1 MSHPLYDVAIIGAGV
16 TGSAIARHLSR
27 FDLKLIL
34 IDAEADVAMG
44 ASRANSAI
52 VHAGYDCAPG
62 TMMARM
68 NVRGNALYDSWCAEL
83 DVPLKRIGSLVI
95 GFGPEDEVELKKLYE
110 RGLTNGVPGMRLIS
124 GDEARA
130 MEPSL
135 SKDVTLALHAATG
148 AITCPYEMT
157 IACAENARENG
168 CEWLLNAPV
177 SAIVPGEGG
186 LTITAGGRDIEAR
199 YVVNAAGLYA
209 DAVARMVGDD
219 SFAITPRKG
228 EYLLLDRTAQPL
240 HTVIFQTPSALGK
253 GVLVS
258 PTVDGNCFAGPTA
271 VDQTDK
277 TDTSVRQEGIDELMR
292 QARRST
298 PDIDFRKVITA
309 FAGLRAQPKVH
320 DFILRASEACPR
332 MLLAAGICSPGLTSA
347 PAIAEYMAQL
357 LLDAGLTL
365 NEKPDFNPIRRH
377 IPAFR
382 HMTDEQRA
390 GIIAENPL
398 YGRII
403 CRCETITE
411 GEIVEAIRRGA
422 TTVDGVKRRTRAGMG
437 RCQGGFCGPR
447 VMDILARELNL
458 PMEEI
463 TKFGRESHMI
473 VGRTR

>member
-1 MSHPLYDVAIIGAGV
+1 
-16 TGSAIARHLSR
+16 
-27 FDLKLIL
+27 
-34 IDAEADVAMG
+34 
-44 ASRANSAI
+44 
-52 VHAGYDCAPG
+52 
-62 TMMARM
+62 
-68 NVRGNALYDSWCAEL
+68 
-83 DVPLKRIGSLVI
+83 
-95 GFGPEDEVELKKLYE
+95 
-110 RGLTNGVPGMRLIS
+110 
-124 GDEARA
+124 

-320 DFILRASEACPR
+320 DFILRASDACPR

-390 GIIAENPL
+390 EIIAENPL

>member
-1 MSHPLYDVAIIGAGV
+1 MSHPRYDVAIIGAGV
-16 TGSAIARHLSR
+16 TGCAIARHLSR

-83 DVPLKRIGSLVI
+83 SVPLKRIGSLVI
-95 GFGPEDEVELKKLYE
+95 GFGPEDEIELRKLYE
-110 RGLTNGVPGMRLIS
+110 RGVINGVPDMRLIS

-130 MEPSL
+130 MEPAL
-135 SKDVTLALHAATG
+135 SPGVTMALYAPTG

-157 IACAENARENG
+157 IACAENARANG
-168 CEWLLNAPV
+168 CTWLMNAPV
-177 SAIVPGEGG
+177 TAIEPDGDG
-186 LTITAGGRDIEAR
+186 LSIRAGAHEIKTR
-199 YVVNAAGLYA
+199 YAINAAGLYA
-209 DAVARMVGDD
+209 DDVARMVGDD
-219 SFAITPRKG
+219 SFSISPRKG
-228 EYLLLDRTAQPL
+228 EYLLLDHTARPL
-240 HTVIFQTPSALGK
+240 NKVIFQTPSALGK

-271 VDQTDK
+271 VDQADK
-277 TDTSVRQEGIDELMR
+277 TDTAVSQQGIDELMR

-320 DFILRASEACPR
+320 DFILRASETCPR
-332 MLLAAGICSPGLTSA
+332 MIHAAGICSPGLTSA
-347 PAIAEYMAQL
+347 PAIAEYTAQL
-357 LLDAGLTL
+357 LAEAGMALI
-365 NEKPDFNPIRRH
+365 EKPDFIPTRSP

-390 GIIAENPL
+390 AIIAENPL

-473 VGRTR
+473 AGRTR